1 MATPAITVNKRYY
14 HLLLIC
20 TIKQVPVN
28 TNRSCLLII
37 YLKTPG
43 LISALG
49 GSLGL
54 FSGIAIIMIFE
65 IFELA
70 WDLFYNIWIFAT
82 LGKVPKITEDRREMQ
97 LKQGFK

>member
-1 MATPAITVNKRYY
+1 MISLTFEAISDTKFLANTS
-14 HLLLIC
+14 LIFSLR
-20 TIKQVPVN
+20 Q
-28 TNRSCLLII
+28 RII

-97 LKQGFK
+97 LRASS